1 MIGRFSKLGTYKELF
16 DLKAILRVALGGMM
30 ALVGFFLTG
39 SENIPGFFG
48 QALILAAVCI
58 NGLPIIW
65 GAVEGIR
72 RKKIN
77 VDELVSLAI
86 IASVLSGE
94 FLGAAVVSF
103 VMVLGALVEEATGE
117 SARQAIRSL
126 KKITPKFATIIS
138 GDNEKERPISEIRIG
153 DILLVKP
160 GERVPVDGTVV
171 GGMTSV
177 DESSITGE
185 PIPVEKGVDDPV
197 YAGGLNQNGLV
208 KVRANKIG
216 EDSTLGRVIQ
226 LVSQAEAHQPESVG
240 LIDRYAKWFTP
251 AIIVCA
257 GLAWAVTGEL
267 DRAITVLIVGCPCA
281 LILAAPTA
289 IIAAISRAANSG
301 VLALGGRYIEEAA
314 AVNVGLVDKTGTLT
328 EGNPRVDEVIPA
340 DGFEGNF
347 VLEQAACVEKNSTH
361 PLARA
366 VLKAA
371 YYGKVAV
378 QAAENLM
385 TTIGLGVKGCV
396 AGCTV
401 GVGSVHMGGGEFFL
415 PSPLKKSLKTIMERG
430 ATPLVVYHDNTPIGL
445 LSVSDHVRPDAY
457 GTIRHLKALQ
467 VKRIGVLS
475 GDHTQSV
482 ERVAKTVG
490 SIESWDNLKPQD
502 KLDIIEELRK
512 SDPNSKI
519 MFVGDGIND
528 APALAAADVGIAMGA
543 KGTEVALETADVAL
557 MNDDIGKLPFLI
569 KLGRRTVSTIKWNIV
584 FGLAF
589 NAIAVL
595 ASGSGLLTPIMGA
608 VVHNIGSVIVVLSSA
623 SIAFSQKNEQS
634 A

>member
-16 DLKAILRVALGGMM
+16 DLKAVLRVALGGML

-39 SENIPGFFG
+39 SESIPRFFG
-48 QALILAAVCI
+48 QALILASVCI

-72 RKKIN
+72 KKKIN
-77 VDELVSLAI
+77 VDELVSLAV
-86 IASVLSGE
+86 IASVISGE

-103 VMVLGALVEEATGE
+103 VMILGALVEEATGE

-126 KKITPKFATIIS
+126 IKITPKFATIIS
-138 GDNEKERPISEIRIG
+138 GDKEKERPISEIRIG

-197 YAGGLNQNGLV
+197 YAGGLNQNGVL

-251 AIIVCA
+251 AIIACA

-289 IIAAISRAANSG
+289 IVAAISRAAKSG
-301 VLALGGRYIEEAA
+301 VLVKGGQYIEEAA
-314 AVNVGLVDKTGTLT
+314 AANVVLFDKTGTLT
-328 EGNPRVDEVIPA
+328 EGDPRVDEIIPA
-340 DGFEGNF
+340 HGFEEHF

-371 YYGKVAV
+371 YYAKVGV

-385 TTIGLGVKGCV
+385 TTIGLGVEGCV
-396 AGCTV
+396 SGCTV
-401 GVGSVHMGGGEFFL
+401 GVGNAHMGGGEFSL
-415 PSPLKKSLKTIMERG
+415 PSPLKKSLKSVMERG
-430 ATPLVVYHDNTPIGL
+430 ATPLVVYRDNTPIGL

-457 GTIRHLKALQ
+457 GTICHLKALQ
-467 VKRIGVLS
+467 VKRIGILS
-475 GDHTQSV
+475 GDHTRSV
-482 ERVAKTVG
+482 KRVAETVG
-490 SIESWDNLKPQD
+490 GIETWDNLKPQD

-589 NAIAVL
+589 NAVAVL

-623 SIAFSQKNEQS
+623 SIAFSQKNERS
-634 A
+634 M

>member
-16 DLKAILRVALGGMM
+16 DLKAVLRVALGGMM

-39 SENIPGFFG
+39 SESIPRVFG
-48 QALILAAVCI
+48 QALILASVCI

-77 VDELVSLAI
+77 VDELVGLAI

-126 KKITPKFATIIS
+126 MKITPKFATIIS
-138 GDNEKERPISEIRIG
+138 GDKEKERPISEIKIG

-197 YAGGLNQNGLV
+197 YAGGLNQNGVV

-251 AIIVCA
+251 AIIACA

-289 IIAAISRAANSG
+289 IVAAISRAAKSG
-301 VLALGGRYIEEAA
+301 VLVKGGQYIEEAA
-314 AVNVGLVDKTGTLT
+314 AVNVVLFDKTGTLT
-328 EGNPRVDEVIPA
+328 EGNPRVDEIIPA
-340 DGFEGNF
+340 DGFEGKF

-371 YYGKVAV
+371 YYAKVAV

-401 GVGSVHMGGGEFFL
+401 GVGSVHMGGGEFSL
-415 PSPLKKSLKTIMERG
+415 PSPLKKSLKVIMERG

-457 GTIRHLKALQ
+457 GTIRHLKALH
-467 VKRIGVLS
+467 VERIGILS
-475 GDHTQSV
+475 GDHTRSV

-490 SIESWDNLKPQD
+490 SIETWDNLKPQD
-502 KLDIIEELRK
+502 KLDIIEELRR

-543 KGTEVALETADVAL
+543 KGTEVALETADIAL
-557 MNDDIGKLPFLI
+557 MNDDIGKLPFLV

-634 A
+634 T